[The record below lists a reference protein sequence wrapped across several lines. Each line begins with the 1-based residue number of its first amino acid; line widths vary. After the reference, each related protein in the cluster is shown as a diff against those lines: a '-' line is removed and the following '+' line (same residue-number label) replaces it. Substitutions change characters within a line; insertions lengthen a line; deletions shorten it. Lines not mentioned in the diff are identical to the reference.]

1 MRSPYKITQRKFRA
15 KNGWSSWTISF
26 DDASLKAEYKNTYFK
41 SRDLAREEA
50 DKIYKSKLTN
60 KLVPKSN
67 KKTLGEVF
75 DLYLSSHV
83 GPRYDENKVARDQ
96 YNRIVYLGKLIEKHS
111 IGKKIADDVIVS
123 DVAEFYRD
131 YKSKGKTRKTIQNYH
146 AMMLKFISWCMND
159 RYMTTAPY
167 TSRMIAT
174 LFDNDSKEFNV
185 ESISEENIQ
194 LIQENVFDDT
204 FSRLMFLMAIK
215 TGMRAGE
222 QLALTWDDVDFDK
235 DLITINKNISE
246 GEGTKA
252 DKLRRS
258 KFVSGRK
265 IPLNPDLKKLLLA
278 WKMET
283 KYSQSDKEIATRYG
297 ERFRAYGGA
306 TSSTYN
312 YEGVPASYDTLAYIL
327 KRSIK
332 VSGAVPLSWHSLRH
346 YVASKLIITEGESK
360 DNMKKISMLLGH
372 SEIATTERVYAH
384 LIALRDHQDQATLD
398 MVASL

>member
-1 MRSPYKITQRKFRA
+1 MRSPYKITKRESRVK
-15 KNGWSSWTISF
+15 KGWSAWTILF
-26 DDASLKAEYKNTYFK
+26 EDVDLKVEYKDTYFQT
-41 SRDLAREEA
+41 RDLAREEA
-50 DKIYKSKLTN
+50 DKIYKNKLTN
-60 KLVPKSN
+60 KIIPKSN
-67 KKTLGEVF
+67 KKTINEVF
-75 DLYLSSHV
+75 AIYIHSHV
-83 GPRYDENKVARDQ
+83 EPRYNENKVAKDQ
-96 YNRIVYLGKLIEKHS
+96 YNRIVYLSKLIKKHS
-111 IGKKIADDVIVS
+111 LGKKIADDVIVS
-123 DVAEFYRD
+123 DVAKFYRD
-131 YKSKGKTRKTIQNYH
+131 FKSEGKTRKTIQNYH

-174 LFDNDSKEFNV
+174 LFDDDSKEFNV

-194 LIQENVFDDT
+194 LILENVYDDT
-204 FSRLMFLMAIK
+204 FSKLMFLMAIK

-222 QLALTWDDVDFDK
+222 QLALTWDDVDFEK
-235 DLITINKNISE
+235 NLITINKNISE

-252 DKLRRS
+252 DKLRKS
-258 KFVSGRK
+258 NFVSGRK

-283 KYSQSDKEIATRYG
+283 KYSQNDQRIATRYG

-306 TSSTYN
+306 SSSTYN
-312 YEGVPASYDTLAYIL
+312 FEGVPATYNTLAYIL
-327 KRSIK
+327 KHSIK
-332 VSGAVPLSWHSLRH
+332 KSGAVSLSWHSLRH
-346 YVASKLIITEGESK
+346 YVASKLILTEGESK

-384 LIALRDHQDQATLD
+384 LIALRDYQDQATLD